1 MIPRLSKNT
10 PIYFQR
16 VATVL
21 KRLPAFIISSL
32 LTLSIIVVMGCSN
45 TPTEQV
51 LPAGSNVVAL
61 GDSLTYGYGA
71 TSENAYPN
79 VLADLSNWQVA
90 NEGINGNT
98 SRDVLARVDG
108 VILQHP
114 DLVLLGVGGN
124 DVLQRVQPATTSE
137 NITAIIN
144 KLKAAN
150 IQVVLIAQ
158 PYFSASALL
167 GKASDNPVYKDIAK
181 AEKVPLYSD
190 GWSKILSNDRL
201 KSDQIHANP
210 AGYQE
215 FAKGLFVYLQNEGLA
230 R

>member
-90 NEGINGNT
+90 NAGINGNT

-158 PYFSASALL
+158 PYFSARALL